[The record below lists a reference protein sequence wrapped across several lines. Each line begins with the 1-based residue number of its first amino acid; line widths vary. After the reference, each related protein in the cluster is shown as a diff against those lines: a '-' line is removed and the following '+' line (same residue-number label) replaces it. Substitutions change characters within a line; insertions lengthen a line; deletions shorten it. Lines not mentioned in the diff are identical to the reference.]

1 MWCLWFWKMKYP
13 SLCVGLLWALTWLL
27 PHSLFSWAWRGSQPW
42 QLKVT
47 YSWWTAAAPLQLTP
61 LKHSTFKADSVLG
74 SMLASLWCYM
84 ERCWVSVNLRFARS
98 FQDSS
103 WLPRVQG
110 FHKVKESHSR
120 KHSRMHCEPEASIL
134 LSPFIPTCE
143 IFSNPVSVL
152 FLSKQFFVST
162 A

>member
-1 MWCLWFWKMKYP
+1 MLVVLKNEIPKP
-13 SLCVGLLWALTWLL
+13 LCGTSVGSDLAPAPQSVQLSMT
-27 PHSLFSWAWRGSQPW
+27 GSQPW

-74 SMLASLWCYM
+74 SMLASLWCCM

-134 LSPFIPTCE
+134 LSPFIPTRE

>member
-1 MWCLWFWKMKYP
+1 MKNEIP
-13 SLCVGLLWALTWLL
+13 KPLCGTSVGSDLAPAPQSVQLSMTGVSALATE
-27 PHSLFSWAWRGSQPW
+27 SD
-42 QLKVT
+42 
-47 YSWWTAAAPLQLTP
+47 LQLMNSCCP
-61 LKHSTFKADSVLG
+61 LAANPSEHSTFKADSVLG